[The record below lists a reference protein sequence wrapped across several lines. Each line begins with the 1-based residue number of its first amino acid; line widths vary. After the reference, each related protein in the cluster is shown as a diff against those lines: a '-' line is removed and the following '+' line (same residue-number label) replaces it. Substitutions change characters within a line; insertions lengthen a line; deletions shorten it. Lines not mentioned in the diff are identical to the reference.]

1 MSRITYHCPDCG
13 DPDAPDATHCITA
26 DGTFYWN
33 VKTQSWD
40 PSDGPNTGDLYCSEC
55 GDIGWDYRNQVEV
68 PDLTPL
74 QKLHALIDIA
84 DDLELRAARARAKV
98 NALKEEM
105 RARFTALKADRA
117 QELEQWEHD
126 HA

>member
-1 MSRITYHCPDCG
+1 MSRITYHCPECG

-40 PSDGPNTGDLYCSEC
+40 PSDGPNTSDIFCSQC
-55 GDIGWDYRNQVEV
+55 GEIGWDCEVEV

-74 QKLHALIDIA
+74 QQLHVLIDIA
-84 DDLELRAARARAKV
+84 DDLELRAAQARAKV
-98 NALKEEM
+98 NALKEDE
-105 RARFTALKADRA
+105 RRR
-117 QELEQWEHD
+117 LEQWEHD
-126 HA
+126 VDA